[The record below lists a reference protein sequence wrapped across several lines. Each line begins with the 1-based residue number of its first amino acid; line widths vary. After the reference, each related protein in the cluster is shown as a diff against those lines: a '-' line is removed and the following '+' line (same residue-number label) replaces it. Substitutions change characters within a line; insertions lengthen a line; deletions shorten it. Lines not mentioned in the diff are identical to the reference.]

1 MKSIAYVG
9 IDVHKDSVSVLMLP
23 EEGNDPILERRLEND
38 SLKVKK
44 FFVKWSESYEM
55 HCCYEASG
63 CGYVLHRWLKDI
75 GVACDVV
82 APSLIPRRPGD
93 KVKTDRRD
101 ALKLARL
108 YRAGELTAVHI
119 PSEEDESVRSLVRCR
134 ETMLREVNR
143 SKHYILKFLCARGF
157 IYRDGSHWTQKHWRW
172 LRGLRFEGPDGI
184 VWSEYIYLLEYKLSR
199 LEELDR
205 QIEEIAFSDAYKEA
219 VGLLRCFRGI
229 DVGSAMVIVSEVQD
243 FRRFAGPGKLM
254 SFLGL
259 APGQDSSGPSSRNC
273 GITKSGNSR
282 CRRVLLEAAW
292 HYRHKAALSAALK
305 KRQAGQPTEAIA
317 HSWKAQHRLHKK
329 FWKLASRMD
338 RRKAAVAVAR
348 ELVGF
353 IWAVMVSS
361 PEVSLPLAA

>member
-9 IDVHKDSVSVLMLP
+9 IDVHKDSVSIVMLP
-23 EEGNDPILERRLEND
+23 KEGNNPILERRLEND

-44 FFVKWSESYEM
+44 FFVKWSESHEM
-55 HCCYEASG
+55 RCCYEASG

-75 GVACDVV
+75 GVACEVV

-93 KVKTDRRD
+93 NVKTDRRD

-108 YRAGELTAVHI
+108 YRA
-119 PSEEDESVRSLVRCR
+119 
-134 ETMLREVNR
+134 
-143 SKHYILKFLCARGF
+143 RGF
-157 IYRDGSHWTQKHWRW
+157 IYRDGSHWTDKHWRW
-172 LRGLRFEGPDGI
+172 LRGLKFEGPDGV
-184 VWSEYIYLLEYKLSR
+184 VWSEYTSLLEYKLSR

-205 QIEEIAFSDAYKEA
+205 QIEAIAFSDAYKEA

-229 DVGSAMVIVSEVQD
+229 DVQTAMVLLSEVQD
-243 FRRFAGPGKLM
+243 FRRFGSPGKLM
-254 SFLGL
+254 SFFGL
-259 APGQDSSGPSSRNC
+259 APGQDSSGESSRNC

-282 CRRVLLEAAW
+282 CRRVLLEGAW
-292 HYRHKAALSAALK
+292 HYRQGPALSAALK
-305 KRQAGQPTEAIA
+305 KRQAGQPAEAIA

-329 FWKLASRMD
+329 FWKLAYRMD

-361 PEVSLPLAA
+361 PKIDMALAA